1 MFFYKVFTCQKIIMT
16 WYCVCVC
23 VCVCVL
29 VKKSKVINILNVKLV
44 KNSNI
49 TKLENFNSTENN
61 ILTDKYLR

>member
-1 MFFYKVFTCQKIIMT
+1 MVLR
-16 WYCVCVC
+16 VC